1 MELLNNFF
9 FPQQYIP
16 HGHCYLWQPQ
26 LVGLHIVSD
35 VLIGLAYYSIPIILV
50 YFVHKR
56 EDLPFNW
63 IFLLFSTF
71 IIACGTTHIIEVWTL
86 WHPIYWVSGLI
97 KAITAIVSVYTAIE
111 LVPLVPKALALPS
124 PAKLE
129 AANAQ
134 LAKEIAE
141 RKRTEAVLR
150 ESEQRWQLALRGNND
165 GIWDWNLTTNE
176 VFFSPR
182 WKEMLGYQEDEIS
195 HNLDEIINRIHP
207 NDFFRVKKAVKSH
220 FDKLTP
226 FYMNEYRVLCKDGS
240 YKWILDRGQALWDKN
255 GKVVR
260 MVGSQ
265 TDITER
271 KKAEEN
277 LNQLLDSLENIV
289 AERTAELTRINT
301 SLQVE
306 ITERQR
312 IEEALRES
320 EQQFRATFQQAAVGI
335 AHVGIDGR
343 WLLVNQRFCD
353 IVGYTFEELQLLT
366 FQDITYPD
374 DLKADLNYIEQI
386 LAGDIHTYT
395 LEKRYFCKNNSLL
408 WINLT
413 VSLVRDSFGN
423 PKYFISV
430 IEDISDRQRSQE
442 QIRASLREKE
452 VLLKEIYHRV
462 KNNFQVISSLLSLQS
477 EYIKDKDDMQIF
489 QQSQQRIASM
499 ALVHEKMYQ
508 SGDLSRINFREYVQ
522 ELVASLYTSYK
533 VYDGTIT
540 LHINIDEDI
549 LLGLDTAI
557 PCGLII
563 HELVS
568 NSLKYAFPESRNGE
582 INIAISEMANNRIA
596 LTVSDNGIGL
606 PSNFNFTETASLG
619 WQLVEALASQLTGD
633 ITIKSDIGVEFL
645 ITFSLA

>member
-1 MELLNNFF
+1 M
-9 FPQQYIP
+9 P

-35 VLIGLAYYSIPIILV
+35 VLIALAYYSIPVLLV
-50 YFVHKR
+50 YFVRNRK
-56 EDLPFNW
+56 DVPFYW
-63 IFLLFSTF
+63 IFLLFGTF
-71 IIACGTTHIIEVWTL
+71 IIACGTTHIMEVWTL
-86 WHPIYWVSGLI
+86 WHPTYWVSGLM
-97 KAITAIVSVYTAIE
+97 KAITAVISVYTAIE
-111 LVPLVPKALALPS
+111 LVSLIPKALALPS

-129 AANAQ
+129 AANSQ
-134 LAKEIAE
+134 LAREIAE

-165 GIWDWNLTTNE
+165 GIWDWNVKTNE

-182 WKEMLGYQEDEIS
+182 WKEMLGYQEEEIS
-195 HNLDEIINRIHP
+195 NHLDEITKRVYP
-207 NDFFRVKKAVKSH
+207 NDLDRVKKAVKNH
-220 FDKLTP
+220 FSKLTP
-226 FYMNEYRVLCKDGS
+226 FYTNEYRVLCKDGS
-240 YKWILDRGQALWDKN
+240 YKWILDRGQALWDDK

-260 MVGSQ
+260 MVGSH

-271 KKAEEN
+271 KQAEEN
-277 LNQLLDSLENIV
+277 LNQLLDQLENIV
-289 AERTAELTRINT
+289 EERTAELTKINA
-301 SLQVE
+301 SLQAE
-306 ITERQR
+306 IAERQR

-320 EQQFRATFQQAAVGI
+320 EQQFRAAFHQAAVGI

-343 WLLVNQRFCD
+343 WLLVNQRLCD
-353 IVGYTFEELQLLT
+353 IVGYTRDELQLRT

-374 DLKADLNYIEQI
+374 DLKADLNYVDQI
-386 LAGDIHTYT
+386 LAGNIQIYS
-395 LEKRYFCKNNSLL
+395 LEKRYFRKDSSLV

-413 VSLVRDSFGN
+413 VSLVHDAFDK

-430 IEDISDRQRSQE
+430 IEDISDRKQSQD

-477 EYIKDKDDMQIF
+477 EYIKDKQDMQIF

-522 ELVASLYTSYK
+522 ELVASLCTSYE
-533 VYDGTIT
+533 VNDGAIA
-540 LHINIDEDI
+540 LNINIDDHI

-568 NSLKYAFPESRNGE
+568 NSLKYAFPAGRNGE
-582 INIAISEMANNRIA
+582 IKIAIREISKNKIL

-606 PSNFNFTETASLG
+606 PPNFSFTETASLG
-619 WQLVEALASQLTGD
+619 WQLVEALASQLTAD
-633 ITIKSDIGVEFL
+633 ISINSDIGVEFL
-645 ITFSLA
+645 ITFYLV

>member
-1 MELLNNFF
+1 M
-9 FPQQYIP
+9 
-16 HGHCYLWQPQ
+16 
-26 LVGLHIVSD
+26 HIVSD
-35 VLIGLAYYSIPIILV
+35 LLIGLAYYSIPVILV

-207 NDFFRVKKAVKSH
+207 NDVSRVKKAVKSH
-220 FDKLTP
+220 FAKFTP
-226 FYMNEYRVLCKDGS
+226 FYMNEYRVLCKDGI
-240 YKWILDRGQALWDKN
+240 YKWILDRGQALWDEN

-277 LNQLLDSLENIV
+277 LNQLLDRLENIV

-301 SLQVE
+301 SLQAE
-306 ITERQR
+306 IAERQR

-353 IVGYTFEELQLLT
+353 IVGYTFEELELLT

-374 DLKADLNYIEQI
+374 DLEADLNYIEQI
-386 LAGDIHTYT
+386 LVGDIHTYT
-395 LEKRYFCKNNSLL
+395 LEKRYCRKNHSLV

-522 ELVASLYTSYK
+522 ELVASLCTSYK
-533 VYDGTIT
+533 VYDGAIT
-540 LHINIDEDI
+540 LHINIDEHI

-568 NSLKYAFPESRNGE
+568 NSLKYAFPECRNGE
-582 INIAISEMANNRIA
+582 INIAIREMAHNRIA

-606 PSNFNFTETASLG
+606 PPNFNFTETASLG